1 MTTQGIMPSAV
12 EGRTAGL
19 KMISKTPAAQKA
31 NPQDFSE
38 MMNRRSEQFQGNKD
52 AVKEPKI
59 QKDQLIAN
67 TGKENQTVSLEN
79 QSATAEEYKVPDL
92 SETEEKVVELLA
104 DTFGLTEE
112 DIVDIMEQLG
122 ICPMDFLI
130 SETMTLNE
138 FTLLDVDTIKD
149 FVMEVYGISEDTA
162 FLMNDTLTEAFSSLK
177 EGFHELISEL
187 FMTETPE
194 QIVLSEQAVKSL
206 LAANEGEVEN
216 IPKEAVSSEQET
228 MIEFDI
234 PKQTDSAMSDTGN
247 GSDSSFSNMTSS
259 QTAVQTE
266 SHEVAENH
274 VENHENHDS
283 QQFVQTFSERLNE
296 AAFEIKTE
304 TANPAE
310 MMNRIV
316 SQIVNHV
323 RIRVIPQST
332 SMELMLNPASLGRV
346 LLTVSQTANGVSTAT
361 LTVQN
366 ELAKE
371 AIETQM
377 ITLQQTFEEKGM
389 KVASIEVTVSEFGFK
404 KNDEGSGENG
414 SSEQTNRRNKNRRFR
429 IHTEESVSAEEE
441 TIENSENLVDYTA

>member
-12 EGRTAGL
+12 EGRTAGV
-19 KMISKTPAAQKA
+19 KMISKTPA
-31 NPQDFSE
+31 NPKVNRQDFGE
-38 MMNRRSEQFQGNKD
+38 MMNRRSEQFQGNKE
-52 AVKEPKI
+52 AVQEPKL
-59 QKDQLIAN
+59 QKDQPVVN
-67 TGKENQTVSLEN
+67 TGKENQAVSLEN
-79 QSATAEEYKVPDL
+79 QSTTAEEYKVPDL
-92 SETEEKVVELLA
+92 SETEEKVVELLE

-122 ICPMDFLI
+122 IYPMDFLI
-130 SETMTLNE
+130 SEMPTLNE
-138 FTLLDVDTIKD
+138 FTLLDTDTIKE

-162 FLMNDTLTEAFSSLK
+162 FLMSDTLTEAFGRLK

-187 FMTETPE
+187 FMTEAPE
-194 QIVLSEQAVKSL
+194 QIVLSEQDVKSL
-206 LAANEGEVEN
+206 LTANEGEIEN
-216 IPKEAVSSEQET
+216 IPKEAVSSGQET

-234 PKQTDSAMSDTGN
+234 PKQVDSAMSDTGN
-247 GSDSSFSNMTSS
+247 GSDSSGANMTFS
-259 QTAVQTE
+259 QTTVQTE
-266 SHEVAENH
+266 SHEVTENH
-274 VENHENHDS
+274 VETHDS

-296 AAFEIKTE
+296 AAFEMKTE
-304 TANPAE
+304 AANPAE

-346 LLTVSQTANGVSTAT
+346 LLTVSQTASGVSTAT

-404 KNDEGSGENG
+404 KNDEGSSENG
-414 SSEQTNRRNKNRRFR
+414 SSEQANRRNKNRRFR
-429 IHTEESVSAEEE
+429 INTEESVSAEEE
-441 TIENSENLVDYTA
+441 TTGSSENLVDYTA